1 MFENILVKGLLNSC
15 VYAMIA
21 LGFSLIFG
29 VARIINLSHT
39 AFYMIAAYGIFL
51 FNIQAGLNPILSIV
65 LSILV
70 VSVLGVLSYRYLI
83 DPVRE
88 RETSTL
94 IVTIAIALMLQEII
108 FILFGG
114 HYRGAVALISGHST
128 LLGVRVTNQ
137 YILTLIVVMTALVVV
152 WYILMKTRLGI
163 AIRSVAQ
170 NREIANLMGIDVR
183 KVAVQTMTIA
193 VVLAALAGAMVAP
206 IYVLEPH
213 MWINPLV
220 IILAIVILGGL
231 GSIKGTLISAF
242 ILGFTEVLVI
252 VFIPGGAFLKVT
264 FALALMVIILL
275 IRPEGL
281 FGVFLEGER

>member
-1 MFENILVKGLLNSC
+1 MIENILVKGLLNSC

-94 IVTIAIALMLQEII
+94 IVTIAIALMIQEII

-193 VVLAALAGAMVAP
+193 VALAALAGAMVAP

>member
-1 MFENILVKGLLNSC
+1 MIENILVRGLLNSC

-21 LGFSLIFG
+21 IGFSLIFG

-39 AFYMIAAYGIFL
+39 AFYMVAAYGIFL
-51 FNIQAGLNPILSIV
+51 FNVQAGFDPILSIV

-70 VSVLGVLSYRYLI
+70 VSALGVLSYRYLI

-94 IVTIAIALMLQEII
+94 IVTIAIALMMQEII

-114 HYRGAVALISGHST
+114 HYRGAVALISGHTT
-128 LLGVRVTNQ
+128 LIGVRVTNQ
-137 YILTLIVVMTALVVV
+137 YILTLAVVMTALIIV
-152 WYILMKTRLGI
+152 WYLLMKTRLGI
-163 AIRSVAQ
+163 AIRAAAQ
-170 NREIANLMGIDVR
+170 DREIANLMGVDVR
-183 KVAVQTMTIA
+183 KVAIHTMTIA

-231 GSIKGTLISAF
+231 GSIKGTFISAF
-242 ILGFTEVLVI
+242 ILGFTEVLVVI
-252 VFIPGGAFLKVT
+252 FIPGGAFLKVT

>member
-1 MFENILVKGLLNSC
+1 MIENILVKGLLNSC

-21 LGFSLIFG
+21 IGFSLIFG

-39 AFYMIAAYGIFL
+39 AFYMVAAYGIFL
-51 FNIQAGLNPILSIV
+51 FNVQLGVNSV
-65 LSILV
+65 LSIFISIMV
-70 VSVLGVLSYRYLI
+70 VSILGVLSYRYII

-94 IVTIAIALMLQEII
+94 IVTIAIALMMQEIV

-137 YILTLIVVMTALVVV
+137 YILTLVVVMIALGLV
-152 WYILMKTRLGI
+152 WFMLMKTRLGI
-163 AIRSVAQ
+163 AIRTAAQ
-170 NREIANLMGIDVR
+170 DREVANLMGIDVR
-183 KVAVQTMTIA
+183 KVATHTMTVA

-220 IILAIVILGGL
+220 IILAIVVLGGL
-231 GSIKGTLISAF
+231 GSIKGSFISAF
-242 ILGFTEVLVI
+242 ILGFTEVLV
-252 VFIPGGAFLKVT
+252 VVLIPGGAFLKVT

-281 FGVFLEGER
+281 FGVYLEGER